1 VLSKNVLK
9 KADSFYPNYVGRK
22 KLTIIITPEKKRQE
36 EDELNYHMQ
45 QTKNNSLK
53 KEKTSTRYKP
63 KSMGKENQTNLK
75 KERVFQL

>member
-9 KADSFYPNYVGRK
+9 KADSFYPNYVGTK

-45 QTKNNSLK
+45 QTKNNLLK
-53 KEKTSTRYKP
+53 KKKQAQDINQNPWEKKI
-63 KSMGKENQTNLK
+63 KQT
-75 KERVFQL
+75 